1 MTDINAIL
9 LQNRGVLAISGGD
22 AREFLQGL
30 VSNDLS
36 RVSPT
41 QAIYAALLTPQGR
54 YLHDFFIMKKDGV
67 FFLDCE
73 AAERR
78 DDLMRRL
85 KVYTLRSE
93 VSLADASSNYSVA
106 VLMGEDAIEKLG
118 LSETPG
124 ETPGAATAFG
134 GGVAYS
140 DPRLAELG
148 ARALL
153 SRDDA
158 EAAIKDGGFSLGEE
172 EDYERLRL
180 ELGIPDGSRDMEVGK
195 ALLLENGFDELH
207 GVDWDKGC
215 YMGQELTARTKHR
228 GLVKK
233 RLMPV
238 TVDGPLP
245 APGTSVLLGET
256 EAGTVTS
263 GLGTRALALLRL
275 EAMERAQT
283 QGEALMAGG
292 ARLAPQQPDWMKIET
307 AEEV

>member
-1 MTDINAIL
+1 MTDINATL

-54 YLHDFFIMKKDGV
+54 YLHDFFILEKDGV

-73 AAERR
+73 AKRR
-78 DDLMRRL
+78 NDLMRRL
-85 KVYTLRSE
+85 KAYTLRSE
-93 VSLADASSNYSVA
+93 VSLTDASSNYSVA
-106 VLMGEDAIEKLG
+106 VLMGKDAIEKLG
-118 LSETPG
+118 LSEIPG

-134 GGVAYS
+134 GGVAYG

-158 EAAIKDGGFSLGEE
+158 EAAIKGAGFSLGGE

-180 ELGIPDGSRDMEVGK
+180 ELGIPDGSRDMEVEK

-245 APGTSVLLGET
+245 APGTSILLGEA

-275 EAMERAQT
+275 EAIESAQA
-283 QGEALMAGG
+283 QGEALMAGE
-292 ARLAPQQPDWMKIET
+292 ARLAPQRPDWMKIET
-307 AEEV
+307 AEEA

>member
-1 MTDINAIL
+1 MIDINAIL
-9 LQNRGVLAISGGD
+9 LQNRGVLAISGGG

-54 YLHDFFIMKKDGV
+54 YLHDFFIVEKDDV

-73 AAERR
+73 AKRR

-106 VLMGEDAIEKLG
+106 VLMGEDAIKKLG

-140 DPRLAELG
+140 DPRLTELG

-158 EAAIKDGGFSLGEE
+158 EAAIKDDGFSLGEE
-172 EDYERLRL
+172 ENYERLRL
-180 ELGIPDGSRDMEVGK
+180 ELGIPDGSRDMEVEK

-245 APGTSVLLGET
+245 APGTSVLLGEA

-275 EAMERAQT
+275 EAMESAQA
-283 QGEALMAGG
+283 QGEALMAGE
-292 ARLAPQQPDWMKIET
+292 ARLTPQRPDWMKIET
-307 AEEV
+307 AEEA